1 MMEPDPTAQP
11 ARPSPRA
18 RVSWA
23 AVIGFGTLALLWPL
37 LRLVGMEAVVGEL
50 LTAVLAFV
58 LTFLVWAL
66 GAGLGYVPRP
76 ILTLA
81 LSGVVFS
88 LVLTTTLVALGELP
102 EHGWG
107 LFLVAAVIEA
117 CQFAAFGAIAGVV
130 AHVLQGRKT
139 TGR

>member
-11 ARPSPRA
+11 ARQASRA

-23 AVIGFGTLALLWPL
+23 AVSGFGTLALLWPL
-37 LRLVGMEAVVGEL
+37 LRLIGMEAIIGEL

-58 LTFLVWAL
+58 LTFLVWVL

-76 ILTLA
+76 VLTLA

-88 LVLTTTLVALGELP
+88 LVLTATLVALGELP
-102 EHGWG
+102 QHGWG

-117 CQFAAFGAIAGVV
+117 CQFAAFGAIAGLV
-130 AHVLQGRKT
+130 AQAIQRRKT